1 MLYIIELLLIYIH
14 EFPYFHVHRRSIRM
28 LEYLT
33 VSKMVR
39 GVDNQ
44 IRNNVSSLMFV
55 ADGNSDFVST
65 VFQALIWEYYRFKSS
80 HKIQLKIRNKL
91 STSIYVQHWTEKKR
105 FF

>member
-1 MLYIIELLLIYIH
+1 MLYFIEFLLIYIH
-14 EFPYFHVHRRSIRM
+14 EVPYLHIHRRSIWM

-65 VFQALIWEYYRFKSS
+65 IFQALIWEYNWF
-80 HKIQLKIRNKL
+80 
-91 STSIYVQHWTEKKR
+91 
-105 FF
+105 